1 MPALDAFSHIS
12 LTVTDPERSA
22 DFYNRVLG
30 TETVFS
36 TDGAGGRLL
45 IVARPGMM
53 IALRDHPEANDK
65 SFDPG
70 RIGLDHVAFLVPS
83 RARAGSL
90 ADQPDRRRG
99 GLFDHRGES
108 VRAAP
113 EPERSRRHRRRA
125 VRLATGLS
133 RTHQPTGA

>member
-1 MPALDAFSHIS
+1 MPALDAFAHIS

-36 TDGAGGRLL
+36 TDDAGGRLL

-70 RIGLDHVAFLVPS
+70 RIGLDHVAFLVPT
-83 RARAGSL
+83 RAELEAWHTSLTAAGVVCSTIEVSPFGL
-90 ADQPDRRRG
+90 HLNLKDPDDIAVELFVSQP
-99 GLFDHRGES
+99 
-108 VRAAP
+108 A
-113 EPERSRRHRRRA
+113 
-125 VRLATGLS
+125 
-133 RTHQPTGA
+133 